1 MRALAPVV
9 SQGVT
14 AGTSLLLQVVA
25 ARQLGL
31 AEYGVFAVFLALLVS
46 ATALH
51 AGYVGD
57 SLAVLD
63 RFDLRIRAAV
73 VSSALLSFGLCGTAG
88 VVFALVLRDL
98 GTGLLFAGMLVL
110 WLAEETLRRLLMA
123 RMEFWKL
130 VWNDVSYLLGTLVAL
145 GAWYLRA
152 REVTMPMLFAAM
164 GVGACTAVVAGLAQL
179 PRSELR
185 ALRPGWAGMGEVAS
199 FAGWR
204 AAQAALRPTALLLA
218 RVLVAQLISL
228 AAVGLL
234 EAARL
239 VVAPLQVIIN
249 GAGSF
254 LLAGYAAGK
263 VQGTWRVSLKLTA
276 VTLGGGVVLTLAAE
290 PLGRLMTGAP
300 VDGWLVLGWVVYLA
314 TWAAGLPF
322 VTAVV
327 AQKRSRA
334 VFLVR
339 VVDSVAGLALAALAL
354 ILDFPLALVPW
365 LMALGQLY
373 SCLRLYS
380 LAVTPHTPEIV
391 KRSTML

>member
-1 MRALAPVV
+1 MRALAPIV

-14 AGTSLLLQVVA
+14 AGTSLLLQVLA
-25 ARQLGL
+25 ARELGL

-63 RFDLRIRAAV
+63 RFDPRVRASLL
-73 VSSALLSFGLCGTAG
+73 SSALLSFGLCGTAG

-98 GTGLLFAGMLVL
+98 GTGLVFAGMLVL
-110 WLAEETLRRLLMA
+110 WLAEETLRRLLIA
-123 RMEFWKL
+123 RMDFWKL
-130 VWNDVSYLLGTLVAL
+130 VWNDVSYLLGTTVAL
-145 GAWYLRA
+145 GAWFLRA

-164 GVGACTAVVAGLAQL
+164 GVGACTAVVVGIAQL
-179 PRSELR
+179 PRSERR
-185 ALRPGWAGMGEVAS
+185 ALRPGWAAMGEVAS

-218 RVLVAQLISL
+218 RVLVAQFISL

-254 LLAGYAAGK
+254 LLAGYASGR
-263 VQGTWRVSLKLTA
+263 VRGTRRASLQLTG
-276 VTLGGGVVLTLAAE
+276 VTLGGGIVLALAAG
-290 PLGRLMTGAP
+290 PLGRVMTGSD
-300 VDGWLVLGWVVYLA
+300 VDPWLLLGWVVYLA
-314 TWAAGLPF
+314 TWAGGLPF

-327 AQKRSRA
+327 AGKRSRA

-339 VVDSVAGLALAALAL
+339 IVDSVAGLVLAAGALAL
-354 ILDFPLALVPW
+354 GFSLALVPW
-365 LMALGQLY
+365 LMAAGQLY
-373 SCLRLYS
+373 SWWRVRALS
-380 LAVTPHTPEIV
+380 VSPATTEIV

>member
-1 MRALAPVV
+1 ML
-9 SQGVT
+9 
-14 AGTSLLLQVVA
+14 A
-25 ARQLGL
+25 ARELGL

-63 RFDLRIRAAV
+63 RFDLRLRASM

-88 VVFALVLRDL
+88 VVFALALRDL
-98 GTGLLFAGMLVL
+98 GTGLVFAGMVVL
-110 WLAEETLRRLLMA
+110 WLAEETLRRLLIA

-145 GAWYLRA
+145 GAWFLRA

-164 GVGACTAVVAGLAQL
+164 GVGACTAVVVGLAQL

-185 ALRPGWAGMGEVAS
+185 ALRPGWAGMAEVAS

-254 LLAGYAAGK
+254 LLAGYASGR
-263 VQGTWRVSLKLTA
+263 VQGTRRASLLLTG
-276 VTLGGGVVLTLAAE
+276 VTLGGGVVLTLAAG
-290 PLGRLMTGAP
+290 PLGRLMTGAE
-300 VDGWLVLGWVVYLA
+300 VDRWLLLGWVVYLA

-327 AQKRSRA
+327 ARKRSRA

-339 VVDSVAGLALAALAL
+339 VVDSVAGLALAAVAL
-354 ILDFPLALVPW
+354 TLDFPLALVPW
-365 LMALGQLY
+365 LMAFGQLY

-380 LAVTPHTPEIV
+380 LAVTPPTPEIV
-391 KRSTML
+391 KRSTTL